1 MSRILNITNGDH
13 AVDVMRAAHIEGDFL
28 PWRDVLHEGPVP
40 DLPLPALAEVRAEYI
55 ASMGWAYYP
64 EVINSFRTRDFQLQR
79 LSYYKQINLWFEG
92 DLYDQLQLVQ
102 ILNWLH
108 HYQQKLPKVTLAFA
122 PGYLSE
128 YSAAELHQLQANSV
142 PLMPQMLISANQVW
156 QAFTG
161 GKPELLVDCLTSDL
175 SSLPQLHDALKRLLQ
190 EFPSQSTGL
199 NLTQTT
205 ILQLVQQQS
214 LDCKTAFSGYQQQE
228 AYRFMTDLVFMARVK
243 QLAQYGLITP
253 ADVDWSTE
261 LSLTTLG
268 HDVLAGQQHLSK
280 LVKFDFWLG
289 GAHFNHEKW
298 WQWHEQDQCLHIC
311 SA

>member
-108 HYQQKLPKVTLAFA
+108 HFQQKLPKVTLAFA
-122 PGYLSE
+122 PGYLSD
-128 YSAAELHQLQANSV
+128 YDSQQLHQLQADSV
-142 PLMPQMLISANQVW
+142 PLMPQMLTSAHQVW
-156 QAFTG
+156 SAFAG
-161 GKPELLVDCLTSDL
+161 GNPELLVDCLTADL
-175 SSLPQLHDALKRLLQ
+175 SSLPQLHDALKRLLK
-190 EFPSQSTGL
+190 EFPSQFNGL
-199 NLTQTT
+199 NLTQTI
-205 ILQLVQQQS
+205 ILQLVQQQR
-214 LDCKTAFSGYQQQE
+214 LDCQSLFAGYQQQE
-228 AYRFMTDLVFMARVK
+228 SYRFMTDLVFMSRLK
-243 QLAQYGLITP
+243 QLSQYGLINE
-253 ADVDWSTE
+253 TE
-261 LSLTTLG
+261 LDWQTELTLTTLG
-268 HDVLAGQQHLSK
+268 HEVLAGHQHLSA
-280 LVKFDFWLG
+280 LVKYNFWLG
-289 GAHFNHEKW
+289 GAHLNSEHW
-298 WQWHEQDQCLHIC
+298 WQWHEQDQCLHAC